1 MSAAETRTTGA
12 EHMAQKQQPKK
23 QSIKKTAA
31 PAPAAAKKAAA
42 KAPAKAPAQAAAKAP
57 AKSPAKSKGGWAET
71 MKQALANKRPAG
83 GFPDQPKPR
92 DSGVQKV
99 KKNAF

>member
-1 MSAAETRTTGA
+1 MKEKT
-12 EHMAQKQQPKK
+12 
-23 QSIKKTAA
+23 QSVK
-31 PAPAAAKKAAA
+31 KKAAA
-42 KAPAKAPAQAAAKAP
+42 PAAKAKRAPEAKAGAKGAKGAKAPQGAQ
-57 AKSPAKSKGGWAET
+57 GGWAET
-71 MKQALANKRPAG
+71 MKKALQNKRPAG

>member
-31 PAPAAAKKAAA
+31 PAPAAAKKVAA
-42 KAPAKAPAQAAAKAP
+42 KAPAKAPAQAAAKA
-57 AKSPAKSKGGWAET
+57 PAKSKGGWAET

>member
-1 MSAAETRTTGA
+1 MKEKTQSV
-12 EHMAQKQQPKK
+12 KK
-23 QSIKKTAA
+23 
-31 PAPAAAKKAAA
+31 PAAKKAS
-42 KAPAKAPAQAAAKAP
+42 KAPAKTASKTASGKAAAGKAGQ
-57 AKSPAKSKGGWAET
+57 GGWAET
-71 MKQALANKRPAG
+71 MKKALENKRPAS